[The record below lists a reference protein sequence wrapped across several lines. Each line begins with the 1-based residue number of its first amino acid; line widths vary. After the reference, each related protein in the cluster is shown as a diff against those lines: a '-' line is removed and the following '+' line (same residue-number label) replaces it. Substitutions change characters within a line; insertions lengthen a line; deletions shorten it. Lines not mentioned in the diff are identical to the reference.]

1 MCKTEVRRGSEGALR
16 GYGQWCCSQSH
27 ADADVCRLWRLWGG
41 TREVEPLWHLV
52 RLMPRRWLPVAPGR

>member
-27 ADADVCRLWRLWGG
+27 ADADVCRLYEALDACQCRHAARHG
-41 TREVEPLWHLV
+41 V
-52 RLMPRRWLPVAPGR
+52 